1 MHTEARGGAVALLSL
16 SGIHKHYRHGGSCVH
31 ALCDI
36 HLQVDA
42 GEMVAVC
49 GPSGHGKT
57 TLTNVIG
64 LLEPASAGRLLLDGV
79 DVAGLDAGERAALR
93 ARTRGAVYQCFQLI
107 PVLTARDNVL
117 LPLLLARRLTRPER
131 ADAAALATELL
142 ARVGLAAHLHH
153 RPARLDPGQCQR
165 VAIARA
171 LITRSRLVVADEPT
185 SRLDGSA
192 LRMVLELFA
201 ACQREQGTA
210 FVITTRDQR
219 QLMRASRTLQLSDG
233 RIGAR
238 QADLPRHMV
247 RPVVGDTV
255 RDAVRPASPHAARVG
270 A

>member
-1 MHTEARGGAVALLSL
+1 MEAIRQETALLAL
-16 SGIHKHYRHGGSCVH
+16 SGVHKHYRHARHGTHVD

-36 HLQVDA
+36 NLRIEA

-57 TLTNVIG
+57 TLLNVAG
-64 LLEPASAGRLLLDGV
+64 LLEPANAGSLVIDGV
-79 DVAGLDAGERAALR
+79 ETAGLDESGRTALR
-93 ARTRGAVYQCFQLI
+93 LRTIGAVFQCFKLI
-107 PVLTARDNVL
+107 PVMTARDNVM
-117 LPLLLARRLTRPER
+117 LPLLLRQRLTRPQHS
-131 ADAAALATELL
+131 DAQALAAELL
-142 ARVGLAAHLHH
+142 ARVGLASQLHH

-171 LITRSRLVVADEPT
+171 LITQPRLVLADEPT

-192 LRMVLELFA
+192 LRMVLELFT

-219 QLMRASRTLQLSDG
+219 QLVRASRTLQLNDG
-233 RIGAR
+233 RLGPR
-238 QADLPRHMV
+238 QADLARHFPRHA
-247 RPVVGDTV
+247 VVHG
-255 RDAVRPASPHAARVG
+255 AVHAARVE

>member
-1 MHTEARGGAVALLSL
+1 MGSASTLLSL
-16 SGIHKHYRHGGSCVH
+16 SGIHKHYRHGGSDVH

-36 HLQVDA
+36 DLQVGA

-57 TLTNVIG
+57 TLTNIIG
-64 LLEPASAGRLLLDGV
+64 LLEPPSGGRLLLDGV
-79 DVAGLDAGERAALR
+79 DVAGLDEAERAALR
-93 ARTRGAVYQCFQLI
+93 VRLIGPVYQCFTLI
-107 PVLTARDNVL
+107 PALTARDNVL
-117 LPLLLARRLTRPER
+117 LPLLLRRRLTRPER
-131 ADAAALATELL
+131 ADALALATELL
-142 ARVGLAAHLHH
+142 ARVGLASHLHH

-171 LITRSRLVVADEPT
+171 LVTRPRLVVADEPT

-192 LRMVLELFA
+192 LRMVLELWT
-201 ACQREQGTA
+201 ACQREQGTS

-219 QLMRASRTLQLSDG
+219 QLVRASRTLQLSDG

-247 RPVVGDTV
+247 RPVVRDGV
-255 RDAVRPASPHAARVG
+255 RDTVRPASPDGARVG